1 MIKAIKAAIAIAL
14 AAIIGAP
21 TSEAQFSKLLKK
33 AQKTVEQVTTPQQQ
47 ATEEEATKAATVAMP
62 NGGTIENPF
71 ASAADIELVG
81 AYGKSTSTNYG
92 TVYLV
97 FKVNMKLNKS
107 KIGLCGTEGGGKTI
121 AVDYDGNSYF
131 TNSMASQNCD
141 VTEGIP
147 VKVKVDDAT
156 HQFQDVKK
164 SVQAFQVMKVS
175 VYIDASNRGQI
186 TLRDIPVQWDV
197 EPD

>member
-1 MIKAIKAAIAIAL
+1 MRKTTKAAIALSL

-21 TSEAQFSKLLKK
+21 SSMAQLSKFLKK
-33 AQKTVEQVTTPQQQ
+33 TQKTVEQVAQP
-47 ATEEEATKAATVAMP
+47 AKDTKAMALPMA

-71 ASAADIELVG
+71 AEAADIELVG
-81 AYGKSTSTNYG
+81 AYGTSTSTNYG
-92 TVYLV
+92 TVMLV

-107 KIGLCGTEGGGKTI
+107 IIAFGGTESGAKTM

-131 TNSMASQNCD
+131 TDTMASQNCN

-147 VKVKVDDAT
+147 MKVKVDNR
-156 HQFQDVKK
+156 HFQDVKK

-175 VYIDASNRGQI
+175 VYIDASHRGQI
-186 TLRDIPVQWDV
+186 TMHDVPIQWDV
-197 EPD
+197 VPD

>member
-1 MIKAIKAAIAIAL
+1 MRKTIKAAIAIAI

-21 TSEAQFSKLLKK
+21 SSEAQFSKFLKK
-33 AQKTVEQVTTPQQQ
+33 AQKTVEQVTKPQQQ
-47 ATEEEATKAATVAMP
+47 ATENGAIKVASVPLP

-107 KIGLCGTEGGGKTI
+107 KIGLGGTESGAKTM

-131 TNSMASQNCD
+131 TDSMASQNCD

-147 VKVKVDDAT
+147 VKVKVDGKF

-164 SVQAFQVMKVS
+164 SVQAFQIMKVS
-175 VYIDASNRGQI
+175 VYIDASHRGQI
-186 TLRDIPVQWDV
+186 TLHDIPVQWDV
-197 EPD
+197 DAD